1 MITFDRHW
9 STQLPFAEGTHRAHE
24 TALQHRISS
33 YELDS
38 FSTQRCGMQPTRRAP
53 LRLSLPGYSNL
64 QRKGA
69 ARPQAN
75 PNHKCDLLTCLALAR
90 ASVRSVENS
99 EVSLSARWAKTA
111 CRLAVQ
117 LLVGIAQTAHQTAPH
132 RIASHRVASRRSA
145 PYLSQL
151 MQPNCPCSG
160 WKKPAQECC
169 IITYYALPWFGMES
183 LTPVNSEEGQF

>member
-1 MITFDRHW
+1 MRFDGNVR
-9 STQLPFAEGTHRAHE
+9 
-24 TALQHRISS
+24 
-33 YELDS
+33 D
-38 FSTQRCGMQPTRRAP
+38 
-53 LRLSLPGYSNL
+53 
-64 QRKGA
+64 A
-69 ARPQAN
+69 AIL
-75 PNHKCDLLTCLALAR
+75 HTCLALAS
-90 ASVRSVENS
+90 ASVDCAENS
-99 EVSLSARWAKTA
+99 EVPLRACRTKTA

>member
-1 MITFDRHW
+1 MPFDGN
-9 STQLPFAEGTHRAHE
+9 AK
-24 TALQHRISS
+24 
-33 YELDS
+33 D
-38 FSTQRCGMQPTRRAP
+38 
-53 LRLSLPGYSNL
+53 
-64 QRKGA
+64 A
-69 ARPQAN
+69 AIL
-75 PNHKCDLLTCLALAR
+75 HTCLALAS
-90 ASVRSVENS
+90 ASVDCAENFDVPLRACRTKS
-99 EVSLSARWAKTA
+99 A

-117 LLVGIAQTAHQTAPH
+117 LLVGIAQTAHDTALLCTAPH
-132 RIASHRVASRRSA
+132 CVASHRIGSA